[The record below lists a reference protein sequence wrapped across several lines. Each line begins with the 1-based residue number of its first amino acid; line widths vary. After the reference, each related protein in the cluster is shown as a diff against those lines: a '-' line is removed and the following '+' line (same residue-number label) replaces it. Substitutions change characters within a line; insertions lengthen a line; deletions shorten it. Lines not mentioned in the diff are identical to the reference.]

1 MGQTEIGLLANVSR
15 QRVNVAL
22 QRFQAQGLVRLETRG
37 LTVLDLG
44 GLRGY
49 RASCHCAHG

>member
-1 MGQTEIGLLANVSR
+1 
-15 QRVNVAL
+15 VNVAL
-22 QRFQAQGLVRLETRG
+22 QRFQALGLIRLEKRG

-49 RASCHCAHG
+49 KAEGVLPLRPSGAA